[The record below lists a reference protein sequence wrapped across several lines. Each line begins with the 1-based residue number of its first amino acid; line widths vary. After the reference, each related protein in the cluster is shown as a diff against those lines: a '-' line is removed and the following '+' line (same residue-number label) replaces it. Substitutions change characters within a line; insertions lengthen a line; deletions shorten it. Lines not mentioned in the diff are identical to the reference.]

1 MALVPLVAAVARR
14 RANGRGVSFGRGFL
28 MGLAAGAVYFA
39 GTLYWTSAVMT
50 AYGGFNAALAV
61 LVALTL
67 VAYLALYPAL
77 FAGLSARFVSAAGP
91 GALVAV
97 PLAWVA
103 TEYARGYLL
112 TGFPWVLLG
121 YSQVTVLP
129 IAQMASVVGVFGLSG
144 FVAAVNAALAWAVV
158 GPTLRQRALTAIAA
172 AAVVAAAAA
181 WGQARVSEAS
191 LTRGEAKTLTVGVI
205 QGNVP
210 QDQKWDPAHAG
221 EIFARYLRMSREAAA
236 AGARFIVWPESSTP
250 FFFEEDPAG
259 RMAIRQLAIETGAQI
274 LLGSDQME
282 RASPPRYYN
291 AAFLVG
297 PDGNIRAV
305 YRKMHLV
312 PFGEYVPLKKILFF
326 VSPLVEAVSDFTPG
340 DEAVVLPL
348 GNGAASTSICYEV
361 VYPDLVRQ
369 SVAAG
374 SELLTTITNDAWYG
388 QTSAPYQHF
397 EQAVMRAIEQG
408 RYLVRSAN
416 TGVSALV
423 DPYGRIMQR
432 STLFNT
438 QVLVGDVRFIAGRTF
453 YGRTGDVVAWASVA
467 FTLLA
472 FVAASTQVRRGGQ
485 ER

>member
-1 MALVPLVAAVARR
+1 
-14 RANGRGVSFGRGFL
+14 

-39 GTLYWTSAVMT
+39 GTLYWTSAVMKV
-50 AYGGFNAALAV
+50 YGGMNTVLAA
-61 LVALTL
+61 LVALAL
-67 VAYLALYPAL
+67 VGYLAIYPAL
-77 FAGLSARFVSAAGP
+77 FAAVSSRLLWVAGP
-91 GALVAV
+91 AALVAV
-97 PLAWVA
+97 PLVWVA

-129 IAQMASVVGVFGLSG
+129 IAQLASAVGVFGLSAL
-144 FVAAVNAALAWAVV
+144 VAAVNAALAWAAVA
-158 GPTLRQRALTAIAA
+158 PSTRQRVLTAA
-172 AAVVAAAAA
+172 AAALFVAGVAA
-181 WGQARVSEAS
+181 WGQARLSDGS
-191 LTRGEAKTLTVGVI
+191 LTRGGASVKVAVI

-210 QDQKWDPAHAG
+210 QDQKWDPVHAR

-259 RMAIRQLAIETGAQI
+259 GAAIQDLARETGTYV
-274 LLGSDQME
+274 LVGSDQVE

-297 PDGNIRAV
+297 PDGATRAV

-312 PFGEYVPLKKILFF
+312 PFGEYVPLKRLLFF
-326 VSPLVEAVSDFTPG
+326 VSPLVEAVADFTPG

-348 GNGAASTSICYEV
+348 ENGAASTAICYEV

-369 SVAAG
+369 SVLAG

-388 QTSAPYQHF
+388 WSSAPHQHF

-423 DPYGRIMQR
+423 DPYGRILQR
-432 STLFNT
+432 SALFNT
-438 QVLVGDVRFIAGRTF
+438 EVLVGDVGLRSGLTLYA
-453 YGRTGDVVAWASVA
+453 RTGEVVAWVA
-467 FTLLA
+467 IVFTVLA
-472 FVAASTQVRRGGQ
+472 LAATWRQGEGRKGG
-485 ER
+485 RKR